1 MNDYPNM
8 VTIRQRLNRARLDDP
23 AAALR
28 ERLKTSG
35 LLAGMRSSARI
46 AVTAGSR
53 GIHGIDGL
61 LRAVVAEIRQAGGEP
76 FLVPAMGSHG
86 GGTAAGQE
94 RVLAELGITAG
105 ITGAPV
111 VSSMETVTLGE
122 TADGVPVFMDRA
134 AAAADGIVVINR
146 VKVHTSFHGPIESG
160 LCKMT
165 VVGLGK
171 REGAE
176 TFHAR
181 GLGMVLA
188 DMFEVARAGAS
199 LLAGIAILE
208 NAADETL
215 DIAVAG
221 PGGFAE
227 IDAAMLAR
235 CREIMPGLPVNWFDI
250 LVVDR
255 MGKNISGT
263 GMDTNVIGFWR
274 RYGGERVPDYDTLI
288 VRALTPESGG
298 NAMGIGMADL
308 IPRRL
313 ADAIDRSATW
323 ANAMTSQWALG
334 RIPITLEHDRAC
346 LDAALAKYLP
356 GAVRVVRIADTLHL
370 ERLQVSESLLSELAD
385 RPDIEIMSPPAP
397 LAFDHDGNLV

>member
-255 MGKNISGT
+255 MGKTSSGT

-288 VRALTPESGG
+288 VRALTPE
-298 NAMGIGMADL
+298 
-308 IPRRL
+308 R
-313 ADAIDRSATW
+313 
-323 ANAMTSQWALG
+323 
-334 RIPITLEHDRAC
+334 
-346 LDAALAKYLP
+346 
-356 GAVRVVRIADTLHL
+356 
-370 ERLQVSESLLSELAD
+370 
-385 RPDIEIMSPPAP
+385 
-397 LAFDHDGNLV
+397 F